1 MNNTET
7 RRAVDIAA
15 RAGTLLLRSG
25 SDITRVED
33 TIKHIMRSFGVKKYD
48 IFTITNGIFLSAS
61 SDEAPDGSCDYTR
74 ICEVPKN
81 SSDLYKVDLVNTLSR
96 DIEAGKCNMDE
107 AEKRLD
113 DMERSKPYYKPILSL
128 AAAAVASG
136 AFSWLFGGSPVDAAL
151 AAVIGFSY
159 YYLFILLDK
168 TKLSKLLTNAICG
181 CILALMTVGFVKLI
195 PGVNM
200 DKVIIGAIMPLI
212 PGVSFVNSVRDI
224 AAGDYISGA
233 IRMIDAVVV
242 ASGIAVGVGATI
254 AVFSGF
260 GVI

>member
-1 MNNTET
+1 MDGKQTK
-7 RRAVDIAA
+7 RAVDIAA
-15 RAGTLLLRSG
+15 RAGTVLLSSG

-33 TIKHIMRSFGVKKYD
+33 TIRHMMNSFGVKKYD

-61 SDEAPDGSCDYTR
+61 ADDAPEGMGDYTR

-81 SSDLYKVDLVNTLSR
+81 SSDLGKVDLVNTLSR
-96 DIEAGKCNMDE
+96 DIEAGLCDMDG

-113 DMERSKPYYKPILSL
+113 QIEKARSYKTIISLL
-128 AAAAVASG
+128 AAGVASG
-136 AFSWLFGGSPVDAAL
+136 AFSYLFGGSAVDALL
-151 AAVIGFSY
+151 AALIGFSY
-159 YYLFILLDK
+159 YYLFIVLDR
-168 TKLSKLLTNAICG
+168 TKLSKLLCNAICG

-200 DKVIIGAIMPLI
+200 DMVIVGAIMPLI
-212 PGVSFVNSVRDI
+212 PGVAFVNAVRDI

-233 IRMIDAVVV
+233 IRMIDAIAV
-242 ASGIAVGVGATI
+242 AAGIAVGVGVTI
-254 AVFSGF
+254 LIFTRL